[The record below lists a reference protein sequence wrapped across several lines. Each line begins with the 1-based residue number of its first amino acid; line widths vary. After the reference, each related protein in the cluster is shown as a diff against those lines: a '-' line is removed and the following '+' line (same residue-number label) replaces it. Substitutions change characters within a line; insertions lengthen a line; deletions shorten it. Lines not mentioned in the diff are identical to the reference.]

1 MPSSGRMN
9 LLHQPEHNRYV
20 VHLLYATPIQRGA
33 VSVIE
38 DLVPLDDTRVQVD
51 LNETVKRAYLVPSG
65 ESLKIYK
72 QGDKIELVVPEF
84 TCHTALVL
92 EY

>member
-1 MPSSGRMN
+1 M
-9 LLHQPEHNRYV
+9 
-20 VHLLYATPIQRGA
+20 VHLLYASPIQRGA

-38 DLVPLDDTRVQVD
+38 DLPSLYNTRVEVD
-51 LNETVKRAYLVPSG
+51 FEEEIQRAYLIPSG
-65 ESLKIYK
+65 ESLAMEQK
-72 QGDKIELVVPEF
+72 GDKLELIIPEF